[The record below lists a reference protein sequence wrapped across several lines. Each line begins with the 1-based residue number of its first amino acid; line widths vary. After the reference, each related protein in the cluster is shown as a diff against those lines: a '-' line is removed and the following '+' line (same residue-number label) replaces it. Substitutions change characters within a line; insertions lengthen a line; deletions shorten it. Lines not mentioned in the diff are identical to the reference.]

1 MSRSALLARI
11 ALALLIGAAGSIV
24 FRLLALPLP
33 WMLGAMTFTL
43 IAAVAG
49 APIRGPERLRPPLIA
64 VIGVL
69 LGAGFKPEMLGAV
82 AGWSMTLLAMVLFLA
97 VTAAVTMPLYLRFK
111 GFDTLTAFLSA
122 MPGGLIEMSTLA
134 RAFGA
139 DDRRV
144 LLAHAARIVLTIAMI
159 AIWFRVI
166 EGFAVG
172 TNPGGTPL
180 LSMDWRDLLV
190 LALCGVIGAWMGIRL
205 GLPAPTLLGPMII
218 SGIAH
223 LAGLTRSAP
232 PAEII
237 VLAQVVM
244 GTTLGCRFLGVS
256 AIEVGIALLQSTAAT
271 LLTMSIAVAFA
282 FGTARLTGT
291 PADQL
296 LLAFAPGGLT
306 EMSLVAIAIQAD
318 VAFVALHHVVRIVLV
333 IAAAPIVGRYL
344 QRRR

>member
-1 MSRSALLARI
+1 MSRLAILARI
-11 ALALLIGAAGSIV
+11 ALALLIGAAGSLV
-24 FRLLALPLP
+24 FRWLSLPLP

-43 IAAVAG
+43 VAAVAR

-69 LGAGFKPEMLGAV
+69 LGAGFKPEMLSQV
-82 AGWSMTLLAMVLFLA
+82 ASWSLTLFAMFLFLA
-97 VTAAVTMPLYLRFK
+97 LTALVSMPLYLRFK
-111 GFDTLTAFLSA
+111 GFDAVTAFLAA
-122 MPGGLIEMSTLA
+122 MPGGLIEMATLA
-134 RAFGA
+134 RSFGA

-159 AIWFRVI
+159 GIWFRVI

-180 LSMDWRDLLV
+180 LTMGLRDLLV
-190 LALCGVIGAWMGIRL
+190 LALCGVIGAWLGIRL
-205 GLPAPTLLGPMII
+205 KLPAPTLLGPMVI

-223 LAGLTRSAP
+223 LSGLTGSAP

-237 VLAQVVM
+237 ILAQVVM
-244 GTTLGCRFLGVS
+244 GTTLGCRFIGVS
-256 AIEVGIALLQSTAAT
+256 AQEVGIALLQSTAVT
-271 LLTMSIAVAFA
+271 LISMVIAVAFA
-282 FGTARLTGT
+282 FGTARLTGLM
-291 PADQL
+291 PDQV

-333 IAAAPIVGRYL
+333 VAAAPLVVRFL
-344 QRRR
+344 QRKG